1 MDSHLDGLVDVTIVY
16 PEGVPT
22 FWDFLQGKCHRVILD
37 ARYLSLKPLDAESDD
52 VRFKSKVARWIN
64 EAWKEKDARISHHL
78 DAAVIE

>member
-1 MDSHLDGLVDVTIVY
+1 MAWSMSLSYIPKACRHFGI
-16 PEGVPT
+16 
-22 FWDFLQGKCHRVILD
+22 FFGKCHRVVFD
-37 ARYLSLKPLDAESDD
+37 ARYLSLKPLDAEGDD